1 MNEEMVNVLLQ
12 KNKTKCIGLRF
23 FTVYGEWGRPD
34 MFMMKYL
41 NATYNKSKVFYL
53 NNYGNHFRDFTYVN
67 DVCKIL
73 RKLIYSKLK
82 YKHLIINICSNK
94 PLKLTK
100 IIKEIDNFLTYK
112 LPNNL
117 LGKIWK
123 GKYRGQKQKW
133 FIMRFVGNEEDINIK
148 TKNAEFKEWKWIDVN
163 QLINVVVSFKL
174 DVYKS
179 IVKELNIL
187 LN

>member
-1 MNEEMVNVLLQ
+1 MSL
-12 KNKTKCIGLRF
+12 
-23 FTVYGEWGRPD
+23 
-34 MFMMKYL
+34 
-41 NATYNKSKVFYL
+41 NKSKNLPLRLGVGIVLLNSDNKVFVGKRID
-53 NNYGNHFRDFTYVN
+53 NPVN
-67 DVCKIL
+67 FWQMPQGGIDDNENLLYAANRELKEETSVKST
-73 RKLIYSKLK
+73 KL
-82 YKHLIINICSNK
+82 
-94 PLKLTK
+94 
-100 IIKEIDNFLTYK
+100 IKEIDNWLTYE
-112 LPNNL
+112 LPKNL

-133 FIMRFVGNEEDINIK
+133 FIMRFVGDEEEINIK

-163 QLINVVVSFKL
+163 QLLNVVVKFKH